1 MSGKPAISVIIPTYG
16 RPERLRYCLAALSA
30 IDYPRDRF
38 EVIVIDDG
46 SRIPP
51 STVVAEFAKH
61 VNVKL
66 IQQRHAGPARAR
78 NLGAKSSCAEFLAF
92 TDDDC
97 APTPTWL
104 TTIEACLRAT
114 PNQLIAGR
122 VINALPRNP
131 YSSAS
136 QILIDY
142 LVGYFNANFQSA
154 CFVTSNNIGIA
165 RRDFFEAGG
174 FDNSFRNAAGED
186 REFGD
191 RWKNLGRVV
200 NFRPE
205 LVVEHAHELT
215 LRRFWQQHFNYGRA
229 AWSFHLSRLTRGSH
243 VISLEPWTFYRDL
256 VIYPFKQPQATRPL
270 FLAAL
275 LILSQIANAF
285 GFVSMRFAHAT
296 RLPLA
301 TG

>member
-16 RPERLRYCLAALSA
+16 RPERLRHCLAAFSA
-30 IDYPRDRF
+30 IDYPRDKF

-46 SRIPP
+46 SRVPP
-51 STVVAEFAKH
+51 TTVVAEFGKH

-66 IQQRHAGPARAR
+66 IQQRHAGPATAR
-78 NLGAKSSCAEFLAF
+78 NLGAECAGGEFLAF

-104 TTIEACLRAT
+104 STIEARLRAT

-165 RRDFFEAGG
+165 RRDFFEVGG

-191 RWKNLGRVV
+191 RWKSLGRVV

-229 AWSFHLSRLTRGSH
+229 AWLFHLSRMTRGSH

-256 VIYPFKQPQATRPL
+256 VIYPFKQSGATRPL

-285 GFVSMRFAHAT
+285 GFASMRFAPTA

-301 TG
+301 AG

>member
-66 IQQRHAGPARAR
+66 IQQRHAGPATAR

-229 AWSFHLSRLTRGSH
+229 AWSFHFSRLTRGSH

>member
-30 IDYPRDRF
+30 TDYPRDRF

-136 QILIDY
+136 QSLIDY
-142 LVGYFNANFQSA
+142 LVGYFNADFQSA
-154 CFVTSNNIGIA
+154 SFITSNNIGIA

-191 RWKNLGRVV
+191 RWKTLGRVV

-229 AWSFHLSRLTRGSH
+229 AWSFHLSRLTRGSR
-243 VISLEPWTFYRDL
+243 VISLEPWRFYRDL